1 MSPPR
6 SMPMCAALLT
16 CVTLAAGCG
25 GAEHPAPTAATPDSA
40 PGGGFQSGDCN
51 NVTDA
56 DIAKAVGSSTFTKVV
71 DSDAGCFW
79 QENTA
84 IGSFGLGMGISTW
97 WYRGSDLDTE
107 RSLEEKVGR
116 TLTELSIDGNKGFK
130 AYDENACS
138 VYVAKGNDV
147 ITWSIQTVNP
157 AMLPDLCSIT
167 EQLAQFSQD
176 RVN

>member
-1 MSPPR
+1 MARVS
-6 SMPMCAALLT
+6 ALLRGIVVAMT
-16 CVTLAAGCG
+16 AATALTGCG
-25 GAEHPAPTAATPDSA
+25 GPLQRVPAEPSTPASVFQAADC
-40 PGGGFQSGDCN
+40 GGVS
-51 NVTDA
+51 DA
-56 DIAKAVGSSTFTKVV
+56 DVTKAVGSALYTKVV
-71 DSDAGCFW
+71 VSDAGCFW

>member
-1 MSPPR
+1 M
-6 SMPMCAALLT
+6 
-16 CVTLAAGCG
+16 
-25 GAEHPAPTAATPDSA
+25 
-40 PGGGFQSGDCN
+40 
-51 NVTDA
+51 
-56 DIAKAVGSSTFTKVV
+56 VGSALYTKVV
-71 DSDAGCFW
+71 VSDAGCFW

-116 TLTELSIDGNKGFK
+116 TLTELSINGNKGFK
-130 AYDENACS
+130 AYDQNACS

>member
-1 MSPPR
+1 MT
-6 SMPMCAALLT
+6 AATALT
-16 CVTLAAGCG
+16 GCG
-25 GAEHPAPTAATPDSA
+25 GSRRPAPVEPSTPAPVYQAADC
-40 PGGGFQSGDCN
+40 GG
-51 NVTDA
+51 VTDA
-56 DIAKAVGSSTFTKVV
+56 DVTKAVGSTLYTKVV
-71 DSDAGCFW
+71 VSDVGCFW

-107 RSLEEKVGR
+107 RSLEQKVGR
-116 TLTELSIDGNKGFK
+116 TLTELSINGNKGFK

-157 AMLPDLCSIT
+157 AMLPDLCSVA